1 MMVQIVAHRGS
12 SGNRP
17 ENTLPAFAE
26 AVRVKADIIE
36 LDVHLSKDGGLIV
49 MHDETVDRTT
59 NGKGRICD
67 LTVAELKELN
77 AGSWFSEEFQAAKIP
92 TLKEVLDLLAA
103 KNYRGIL
110 TIELKTDHYEY
121 EGIEA
126 KVSDLMNS
134 QEWPFT
140 HWYCSFNIETLDRM
154 HAIEPDAT
162 LDFIMGRGEDKPP
175 LALSR
180 PYIEGIHPAYRWV
193 QETATVL
200 TDFPIAIRPWTVNE
214 EAAIRTCLAL
224 GLTGIITDFPE
235 KARAIVQQ
243 VREETK
249 G

>member
-1 MMVQIVAHRGS
+1 MPTAGVAAIDLKTRYQHLRK
-12 SGNRP
+12 RW
-17 ENTLPAFAE
+17 
-26 AVRVKADIIE
+26 VKADIIE

-126 KVSDLMNS
+126 KVSDLLNS

-162 LDFIMGRGEDKPP
+162 LDFIMGRGRQTTVGAQPTVYRRNSSC
-175 LALSR
+175 LSLDPR
-180 PYIEGIHPAYRWV
+180 
-193 QETATVL
+193 
-200 TDFPIAIRPWTVNE
+200 DSN
-214 EAAIRTCLAL
+214 
-224 GLTGIITDFPE
+224 GLN
-235 KARAIVQQ
+235 
-243 VREETK
+243 
-249 G
+249 

>member
-1 MMVQIVAHRGS
+1 MVQIVAHRGS

-77 AGSWFSEEFQAAKIP
+77 AGSWFSEEFQAAKVP

-134 QEWPFT
+134 QEWPLLIGIVP
-140 HWYCSFNIETLDRM
+140 SI
-154 HAIEPDAT
+154 
-162 LDFIMGRGEDKPP
+162 
-175 LALSR
+175 SR
-180 PYIEGIHPAYRWV
+180 PWIGSMRSNRMRPLILLWDAGKTNHRWRSADRISK
-193 QETATVL
+193 EFIL
-200 TDFPIAIRPWTVNE
+200 PIAGSKR
-214 EAAIRTCLAL
+214 
-224 GLTGIITDFPE
+224 
-235 KARAIVQQ
+235 QQ
-243 VREETK
+243 QS
-249 G
+249 